1 MDGNEAGQAERS
13 GRRRIAIAAGLGG
26 SVAIAALLAGWI
38 ERRPIVVHF
47 VDDRLAAAHVPADYR
62 IVAIGPFVQRLEN
75 VRIGD
80 PAAPDLTARSVE
92 LQLGYGLSGPYL
104 RAVRA
109 EGVRLRAQMI
119 AGKVSMGAID
129 RLLPAST
136 GAPVALP
143 DLAVDLKDTQ
153 VALDTPA
160 GTVGA
165 SIEGSGNLTGGFAG
179 RATIVAPL
187 LATGGCAVRG
197 ATADVRV
204 TIAARAPHVTG
215 PLDLAALACPARH
228 LAFARGRV
236 TLDMNF
242 APSLDHWQGGF
253 TLAGFAGGAGV
264 VRFGGASGMV
274 TLVGDARRIEGSTGL
289 TLTNV
294 ASPVVTAGSVLLG
307 GRYRYMPGAAGLVF
321 AGDLAAR
328 HAALVANRRQ
338 ALLGIARNMMGTPLA
353 PLAARAVGG
362 IDRLLADADADAR
375 IAFAAGGS
383 AGAGFSV
390 RTLALTGGDGGFVR
404 IAEGDGFGW
413 QARDRAWRVDGRIT
427 TGGGAL
433 PAFDV
438 RLDQSVAGAP
448 VDGVAR
454 LTPFAAG
461 GARLAMT
468 PLHFQSTGVA
478 TRFATTVTLDGPLG
492 SGRVEGLAMPLI
504 GRIDTHGGFMLD
516 AGCAPVTIRRLAVG
530 GVVLDPSRIGLCG
543 QGGGPLAARGAGGV
557 LHYGATIA
565 NLRLGGHSGAAP
577 LSIAAARV
585 DLSGQGVSVR
595 QLALGL
601 GKDDAITRLDAASI
615 DGTPDHGAFAGPFA
629 GATAQI
635 AHVPLRLTDLAGR
648 WTFAHGAL
656 ALTGSITVSD
666 AATSPR
672 FSPLVAH
679 DAALRFAAGRIDATA
694 ALREP
699 KSDALVSNIVIRH
712 DLASGRGGAT
722 LDVPGLHFAPKGLQP
737 EALTP
742 LTLGVIANTQGVVA
756 GQGRIDWTAQGVTSS
771 GAFHTDGI
779 DLAAAFG
786 PVSRIVGTITF
797 SDLLGMVTPPHQTAT
812 IAEINPGVA
821 VSNGVVH
828 YRLLA
833 GQKVQVE
840 DARWP
845 FAGGELILDPSL
857 LSFEQTAQRHLTI
870 RVKGLD
876 AAAFVQQL
884 AFPNISATGIFD
896 GSLPMIFDQTGG
908 RIVGG
913 EIVARKGGGT
923 LAYVGELSNAQL
935 GQMGKL
941 AFDALKAIRYSSLA
955 IGLDGRLDGEIVSS
969 VKFDGI
975 RQATGDSGIA
985 ARLIRN
991 LPFRFNIRIRAPFR
1005 GLMGSAR
1012 AFVDPSVLLQNGLPP
1027 TAAAPAAAPP
1037 IPPVAKPGAVQ
1048 PAESEPVR

>member
-1 MDGNEAGQAERS
+1 V
-13 GRRRIAIAAGLGG
+13 AAGLAGG
-26 SVAIAALLAGWI
+26 VAGAALLAGWI
-38 ERRPIVVHF
+38 ERRPIVMHF
-47 VDDRLAAAHVPADYR
+47 VDDRLTAAHVPADYR
-62 IVAIGPFVQRLEN
+62 IVAIGPFAQRLED

-92 LQLGYGLSGPYL
+92 LQLGYGLGGPYL

-109 EGVRLRAQMI
+109 EGVRLSARVI
-119 AGKVSMGAID
+119 DGKVSLGAID

-136 GAPVALP
+136 GAPLALP
-143 DLAVDLKDTQ
+143 DIAVDLTDTQ

-160 GTVGA
+160 GAVGA
-165 SIEGSGNLTGGFAG
+165 SVEGSGNLTGGFSG
-179 RATIVAPL
+179 RATVAAPL
-187 LATGGCAVRG
+187 LAAGGCAIRG
-197 ATADVRV
+197 ATADLRV
-204 TIAARAPHVTG
+204 TIAARKPRVAG
-215 PLDLAALACPARH
+215 PLDLAALACPSQR
-228 LAFARGRV
+228 LALGKGRA
-236 TLDMNF
+236 TLDMRF
-242 APSLDHWQGGF
+242 APSLARWQGGMA
-253 TLAGFAGGAGV
+253 LVGFAGSAGA
-264 VRFGGASGMV
+264 VRFGGASGLI
-274 TLVGDARRIEGSTGL
+274 TLAGDAKRIDGSTGL
-289 TLTNV
+289 TLTRV
-294 ASPVVTAGSVLLG
+294 ASPAATADSLALG
-307 GRYRYMPGAAGLVF
+307 GRYRYVPGAAGLVF

-328 HAALVANRRQ
+328 HAALAPARRR
-338 ALLGIARNMMGTPLA
+338 ALFGATAALATTPIG
-353 PLAARAVGG
+353 PLAARATGAA
-362 IDRLLADADADAR
+362 DRLLADADADAR

-390 RTLALTGGDGGFVR
+390 RTLALTGRDGGFVR

-413 QARDRAWRVDGRIT
+413 QARDRTWRVDGRIT

-433 PAFDV
+433 PSLDV
-438 RLDQSVAGAP
+438 RLDQRVAGAP

-454 LTPFAAG
+454 LVPYAAG
-461 GARLAMT
+461 GAKLSMT
-468 PLHFQSTGVA
+468 PLTFRSNGTE
-478 TRFATTVTLDGPLG
+478 TRFATVVSLDGPLG
-492 SGRVEGLAMPLI
+492 SGRVEGLAMPLA
-504 GRIDTHGGFMLD
+504 GRIDTRGGFVLGEGCVPLSVRALSMGGIALD
-516 AGCAPVTIRRLAVG
+516 A
-530 GVVLDPSRIGLCG
+530 SRIALCG
-543 QGGGPLAARGAGGV
+543 QGGVPLLSRTAGGT
-557 LHYGATIA
+557 LRYGAVIA

-577 LSIAAARV
+577 LSIAAARTEM
-585 DLSGQGVSVR
+585 SARGVAIR
-595 QLALGL
+595 QLALQMGE
-601 GKDDAITRLDAASI
+601 GEAVTRLDADSI
-615 DGTPDHGAFAGPFA
+615 DGAFDKGGLAGPFA

-635 AHVPLRLTDLAGR
+635 AHVPLKLTDLGGR
-648 WTFAHGAL
+648 WSFAGGVL

-666 AATSPR
+666 AAAAPR
-672 FSPLVAH
+672 FLPLVAH
-679 DAALRFAAGRIDATA
+679 DAALRFAGGRIDATA
-694 ALREP
+694 ALHEP
-699 KSDALVSNIVIRH
+699 KSDALVSNVVIRH
-712 DLASGRGGAT
+712 DLASGTGAAT
-722 LDVPGLHFAPKGLQP
+722 LDVPGLHFVPKGLQP

-742 LTLGVIANTQGVVA
+742 LTLGVIANTAGTVA
-756 GQGRIDWTAQGVTSS
+756 GRGRIDWTARGVTSS

-797 SDLLGMVTPPHQTAT
+797 TDLLGMVTPPHQTAT

-828 YRLLA
+828 YQLLA
-833 GQKVQVE
+833 GQTVQVE

-845 FAGGELILDPSL
+845 FAGGELILEPSL
-857 LSFEQTAQRHLTI
+857 LSFDQAAQRHLTF

-896 GSLPMIFDQTGG
+896 GSLPMIFDQSGG

-913 EIVARKGGGT
+913 EIVARRGGGT

-941 AFDALKAIRYSSLA
+941 AFDALKAIRYSSLS

-991 LPFRFNIRIRAPFR
+991 LPFRFNITIRAPFR

-1012 AFVDPSVLLQNGLPP
+1012 AFVDPSVLLQNGVPTPTPP
-1027 TAAAPAAAPP
+1027 PAA
-1037 IPPVAKPGAVQ
+1037 IQ